1 MEFNW
6 KQMKNAI
13 LLITFAIVLM
23 WLLDNIVGIWG
34 MVSRFLAIIT
44 PFIIGAGIA
53 FILNN
58 PMNYIENKLF
68 KTNSPLR
75 KIKESFRRPL
85 SYLITLLAFLATI
98 FIVLFIIVP
107 ELTSTTKDLA
117 DKLPTYWKSIIIYIQ
132 ENLSDNPWIM
142 DWINSIDLDWNTI
155 QSNIFSFLKNSV
167 FLWLGSTFSIASS
180 VISGIIT
187 FTVGFIF
194 SIYILLQKETLTR
207 QVKKV
212 ILALF
217 SKKVANRIFYI
228 GTLSNNTFANFLSG
242 QLLEAII
249 IGVLF
254 FVAMV
259 IFKFPYALMIST
271 VIAVTALIPI
281 FGSFVGCFIGAFL
294 IVVESPKMALLFIIM
309 FLVIQQIEGNLIYPH
324 VVGKASGL
332 PSIWILVAVTVGGSL
347 MGVLGILLFIPL
359 FSVLYTIS
367 SEYINSRLK
376 EKGIKRIS

>member
-1 MEFNW
+1 
-6 KQMKNAI
+6 MKNAI

-34 MVSRFLAIIT
+34 IISGFLAIIT
-44 PFIIGAGIA
+44 PFIIGGAIA

-58 PMNYIENKLF
+58 PMNYIEKKLF
-68 KTNSPLR
+68 KSNSPLR
-75 KIKESFRRPL
+75 KTKESFRRPL
-85 SYLITLLAFLATI
+85 SYLVTLLVFLATI

-107 ELTSTTKDLA
+107 ELARTTKDLA
-117 DKLPTYWKSIIIYIQ
+117 VKLPTYWKTMEMFIT

-142 DWINSIDLDWNTI
+142 DWINSISFDWNTI
-155 QSNIFSFLKNSV
+155 QSNIFAFLKNSV

-180 VISGIIT
+180 VVSGIVT
-187 FTVGFIF
+187 FAVGFVF
-194 SIYILLQKETLTR
+194 SIYLLLQKESLTR
-207 QVKKV
+207 QWKKV

-217 SKKVANRIFYI
+217 PKKAADRIFYI
-228 GTLSNNTFANFLSG
+228 GRLSNTTFANFLSG

-271 VIAVTALIPI
+271 VIAVTALVPI
-281 FGSFVGCFIGAFL
+281 FGSFVGCFIGVFL

-359 FSVLYTIS
+359 FSVLYTIA
-367 SEYINSRLK
+367 SEYINNRLK
-376 EKGIKRIS
+376 EKGIKRIK

>member
-1 MEFNW
+1 MEFNS
-6 KQMKNAI
+6 KQMKNAM

-23 WLLDNIVGIWG
+23 WLLYNIIGIWG
-34 MVSRFLAIIT
+34 IASKFLAIIT
-44 PFIIGAGIA
+44 PFILGAGIA

-58 PMNYIENKLF
+58 PMNYIESKLF
-68 KTNSPLR
+68 SPKSPLKR
-75 KIKESFRRPL
+75 IKESLRRPL
-85 SYLITLLAFLATI
+85 SYLITLLVFLATI
-98 FIVLFIIVP
+98 FIVLFIIIP
-107 ELTSTTKDLA
+107 ELTRTTKDLA
-117 DKLPTYWKSIIIYIQ
+117 DKLPTYWKNTIIYVQ
-132 ENLSDNPWIM
+132 HNLSDNPWIM

-155 QSNIFSFLKNSV
+155 QSNIFNFLKNSV
-167 FLWLGSTFSIASS
+167 FMWLGSTFSIASS
-180 VISGIIT
+180 VISGFIT

-207 QVKKV
+207 QAKKV
-212 ILALF
+212 ILALCP
-217 SKKVANRIFYI
+217 KKIANIIFYI

-254 FVAMV
+254 FVAMI

-281 FGSFVGCFIGAFL
+281 FGSFVGCFIGVFL

-359 FSVLYTIS
+359 FSVLYTIAS
-367 SEYINSRLK
+367 AYINGRLK